1 MNNSRAIIITG
12 ILLIVLIVL
21 VLKLFTI
28 QITKH
33 EYYTRIAETQQYK
46 PQIVKAERGLIKDI
60 NGEVLSY
67 TFSNV
72 SFFVDKR
79 MIKNNNKKI
88 NQIAEEFAKVMNKS
102 KNYYVNLIKTGTR
115 IVCLESKIPMDK
127 AILLKKFVTDGLTYQ
142 EDFSRVYPYGN
153 STSHILGYV
162 DKKTGTGIE
171 GIEKIYNQE
180 LSGTDGYLVYEK
192 DVFGNTLSIDE
203 NTSKVPKSGNTI
215 NLTINKTFQKIL
227 EEELTK
233 GLEKFGGES
242 AVGIVMNPNTGEIL
256 GLANLPD
263 FDPTNYN
270 VAETG
275 SRRNRAII
283 DPYEPGSTMKS
294 ISMAIL
300 FDQKLAKENEQI
312 DTENGSYKYKGVTI
326 YDSHKSGILSVSEV
340 LEQSSNIGMA
350 KLIERVDAETF
361 YKYLRDFGFS
371 NKTSVDLPSEAE
383 GGVKLPKFFTGI
395 TKAFMSYGYELLVT
409 PLQMATA
416 FSALINGGVL
426 YQPYITKSI
435 TDHKGNIIK
444 EFHPGKI
451 RNVISDATSKRI
463 RELMV
468 GVVEHGSGKAAILPN
483 VLVGGKTG
491 TAQRLVNNNYSS
503 SSHNSSFIGFFP
515 AEKPTV
521 VVFVLV
527 NSPTRGSYGGLVAA
541 PIFQE
546 VAKRMIES
554 DVNIVKD
561 KKPIQ
566 RDNKLM
572 EQLIAD
578 LKNAPKSSKR
588 SYLNVPEKEI
598 INTNRRF
605 AYTDTM
611 PNLTNK
617 SVRDA
622 IAQLN
627 TMKVPFKVNGI
638 GKVVWQSIE
647 PGVPLNPGII
657 CTLKC
662 EPVNKKVKQSVTQ

>member
-340 LEQSSNIGMA
+340 LEQSSNIC
-350 KLIERVDAETF
+350 K
-361 YKYLRDFGFS
+361 
-371 NKTSVDLPSEAE
+371 
-383 GGVKLPKFFTGI
+383 GVT
-395 TKAFMSYGYELLVT
+395 
-409 PLQMATA
+409 
-416 FSALINGGVL
+416 
-426 YQPYITKSI
+426 
-435 TDHKGNIIK
+435 
-444 EFHPGKI
+444 
-451 RNVISDATSKRI
+451 
-463 RELMV
+463 
-468 GVVEHGSGKAAILPN
+468 
-483 VLVGGKTG
+483 
-491 TAQRLVNNNYSS
+491 NNS
-503 SSHNSSFIGFFP
+503 
-515 AEKPTV
+515 
-521 VVFVLV
+521 
-527 NSPTRGSYGGLVAA
+527 
-541 PIFQE
+541 
-546 VAKRMIES
+546 
-554 DVNIVKD
+554 
-561 KKPIQ
+561 
-566 RDNKLM
+566 
-572 EQLIAD
+572 
-578 LKNAPKSSKR
+578 
-588 SYLNVPEKEI
+588 
-598 INTNRRF
+598 
-605 AYTDTM
+605 
-611 PNLTNK
+611 
-617 SVRDA
+617 
-622 IAQLN
+622 
-627 TMKVPFKVNGI
+627 
-638 GKVVWQSIE
+638 
-647 PGVPLNPGII
+647 
-657 CTLKC
+657 
-662 EPVNKKVKQSVTQ
+662 